1 MTALLDGITV
11 LDISE
16 YIAGPSCGSLLADL
30 GARVIK
36 IEPPDGAEERRLT
49 SPARYRGNTRI
60 ALAFNRG
67 KVSLALDLRQ
77 PEGRAVLYRLVPRV
91 DVVIEN
97 LSPAAAKKLGIDY
110 PTLSAINPRL
120 IFVSSTAFGDVG
132 PYAQRKGFDI
142 IAHAASGVMSN
153 YADEAAVPRGPGAI
167 PYVDIATGMFNALGI
182 VSALFHRQRT
192 GEGQKL
198 ETSLFSTGLALQ
210 AQSLLHIDRL
220 DARQH
225 EIERETLRTAR
236 AAGKTH
242 TQVIDEFAELRLR
255 EDLPDTARPIEV
267 PDCAHRPTDRQVYP
281 YYRVYPTSDGYLCIA
296 ALNRSLRAKL
306 CAVLGLDDEHVH
318 VDLGA
323 SSDRA
328 YDDQKALM
336 RAIEQRLLQ
345 QPNAYW
351 QERLEAIGVPCGP
364 VNYRAH
370 LYDDPQV
377 AALDM
382 MWQLDNRELGSYR
395 MPGHPVRYSKT
406 PVGATRGAPALGEHS
421 DTLLGE
427 LGYTADEIAALR
439 RAGIVR

>member
-36 IEPPDGAEERRLT
+36 LEPPDGAEERRLT
-49 SPARYRGNTRI
+49 SPERYRGNTRI

-67 KVSLALDLRQ
+67 KASLALDLRE
-77 PEGRAVLYRLVPRV
+77 PEGRAVLYKLVPKV

-97 LSPAAAKKLGIDY
+97 LAPAAAKKLGIDY
-110 PTLSAINPRL
+110 PTLSAINPQL
-120 IFVSSTAFGDVG
+120 IFVSSTAFGDIG
-132 PYAQRKGFDI
+132 PYHQRKGFDI

-210 AQSLLHIDRL
+210 AQTLLHIDRL

-225 EIERETLRTAR
+225 ALELETLRTAR

-255 EDLPDTARPIEV
+255 EDLPETARPIEV

-306 CAVLGLDDEHVH
+306 CSVLGLDDAHVH

-336 RAIEQRLLQ
+336 REIEQRLLQ
-345 QPNAYW
+345 HPNAHW
-351 QERLEAIGVPCGP
+351 QERLEAVGVPCGP

-377 AALDM
+377 QALEM
-382 MWQLDNRELGSYR
+382 MWQLENRELGSYR
-395 MPGHPVRYSKT
+395 MPGHPIRFSRT
-406 PVGATRGAPALGEHS
+406 PARPTSGAPTLGEHS
-421 DTLLGE
+421 EALLDE
-427 LGYTADEIAALR
+427 LGYTANQIAALKQ
-439 RAGIVR
+439 AGIVR

>member
-1 MTALLDGITV
+1 MTALLDGVTV

-36 IEPPDGAEERRLT
+36 VEPPDGAEERRLT
-49 SPARYRGNTRI
+49 SPERYRGNART

-67 KVSLALDLRQ
+67 KMSLALDLREA
-77 PEGRAVLYRLVPRV
+77 EGRAGLYKLVARV

-97 LSPAAAKKLGIDY
+97 IAPLAARKLGIDY
-110 PTLSAINPRL
+110 PTLSAINPQL
-120 IFVSSTAFGDVG
+120 IFLSSTAFGDIG
-132 PYAQRKGFDI
+132 PYHTRKGFDI

-153 YADEAAVPRGPGAI
+153 YADEMGIPRGPGAI

-182 VSALFHRQRT
+182 VSALYHRQRT

-210 AQSLLHIDRL
+210 AQTLLHIDSL

-225 EIERETLRTAR
+225 AIELETLRTAR
-236 AAGKTH
+236 RDGKTH

-255 EDLPDTARPIEV
+255 EDLPDTVRPIEV
-267 PDCAHRPTDRQVYP
+267 PDCPHRPTDRQVYP

-306 CAVLGLDDEHVH
+306 CAVLEINDEHLH

-328 YDDQKALM
+328 YHDQKALM
-336 RAIEQRLLQ
+336 REIEQRLMQ
-345 QPNAYW
+345 HPNAYW
-351 QERLEAIGVPCGP
+351 QERLETVGVPCGP
-364 VNYRAH
+364 VNYRAN

-377 AALDM
+377 QALGM
-382 MWQLDNRELGSYR
+382 MWQLQNRELGSYR
-395 MPGHPVRYSKT
+395 MPGHPVRFSKT
-406 PVGATRGAPALGEHS
+406 PASATSGAPVLGEHS
-421 DTLLGE
+421 EAVLGE
-427 LGYTADEIAALR
+427 LGYTADEIAALKQ
-439 RAGIVR
+439 AGIVR